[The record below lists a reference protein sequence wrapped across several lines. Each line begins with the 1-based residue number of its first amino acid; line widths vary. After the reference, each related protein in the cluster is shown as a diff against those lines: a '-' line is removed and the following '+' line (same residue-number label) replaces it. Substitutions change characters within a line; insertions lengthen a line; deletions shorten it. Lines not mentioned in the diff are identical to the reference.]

1 MAKIKIGRRVLFPL
15 IESAA
20 VGAYAMLFAQFKAM
34 NKPFDNNINIW
45 LYV

>member
-1 MAKIKIGRRVLFPL
+1 MAKIIGRRVLLPL

-20 VGAYAMLFAQFKAM
+20 VGAYAMPFAQFKAM
-34 NKPFDNNINIW
+34 NKPFDNIRNIC